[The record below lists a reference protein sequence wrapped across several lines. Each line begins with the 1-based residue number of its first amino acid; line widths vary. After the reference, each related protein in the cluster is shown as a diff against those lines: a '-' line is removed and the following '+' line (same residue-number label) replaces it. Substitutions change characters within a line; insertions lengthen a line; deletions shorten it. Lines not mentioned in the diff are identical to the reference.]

1 MIEYK
6 KYLSDTWMSVDNT
19 IEKKNNSFL
28 CGGKVPGLHT
38 QYSMTTP

>member
-6 KYLSDTWMSVDNT
+6 KYLVDTWMSVGIT
-19 IEKKNNSFL
+19 IKKKQFLL